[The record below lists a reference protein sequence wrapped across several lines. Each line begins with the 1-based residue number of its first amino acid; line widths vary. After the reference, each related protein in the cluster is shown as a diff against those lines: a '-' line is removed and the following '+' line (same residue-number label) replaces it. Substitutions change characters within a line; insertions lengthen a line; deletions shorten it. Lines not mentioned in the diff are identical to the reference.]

1 MMAHRDADGTDCDGR
16 SLIEDVRSKMAYR
29 MTMRVMN
36 ELNIKNFGP
45 IKDAHMVMGDL
56 TVLIGA
62 QASGKSLCLQ
72 LLKLLLDKRYVAA
85 TMDKYNYVIAKNPDN
100 ILNFYFGEG
109 LAGMWTEDT
118 VITDGVNTYKKTG
131 LLGKGNPNAQEQLFY
146 IPAQRIISISDGRPK
161 NFMEYD
167 SSTPFVLRQFSE
179 TLRMFFQYGLNGS
192 RVVFP
197 IGYRL
202 KSGVKTSL
210 QKSIFHDGRVTI
222 DDRSGQKKMQLS
234 VGRMNIPFMAWSAG
248 QKEFMPLL
256 MAFYCLSGPPQNV
269 IDRSQYSYVVLEE
282 PEMGLHPQAIQSV
295 LLQTMELV
303 QNGYKVIL
311 STHSQVLL
319 EFAWAFNYIKG
330 SDATTV
336 QKERLLQKMFGVER
350 YESIGNMLEGVFS
363 KSINTFYFVD
373 KGEGVKTVDVS
384 SLDVSHDDIDVAEWG
399 GLSQFSGRT
408 SDIVSQVI
416 NGDYE

>member
-1 MMAHRDADGTDCDGR
+1 M
-16 SLIEDVRSKMAYR
+16 LK
-29 MTMRVMN
+29 
-36 ELNIKNFGP
+36 ELNISHFGP
-45 IKDAHMVMGDL
+45 IKEAHLSFGDF
-56 TVLIGA
+56 TILIGA

-100 ILNFYFGEG
+100 VLNFYFGDG
-109 LAGMWTEDT
+109 LAKMWTDDT
-118 VITDGVNTYKKTG
+118 VITDGINTYKKSG
-131 LLGKGNPNAQEQLFY
+131 LLGKGNPDAQEQLFY

-192 RVVFP
+192 KVVFP

-234 VGRMNIPFMAWSAG
+234 VGEMNIPFMAWSAG

-269 IDRSQYSYVVLEE
+269 IDRSMYRYVVLEE
-282 PEMGLHPQAIQSV
+282 PEMGLHPRAIQSV
-295 LLQTMELV
+295 LLQTLELV

-319 EFAWAFNYIKG
+319 EFVWAFNTIK
-330 SDATTV
+330 DCNATV
-336 QKERLLQKMFGVER
+336 AQKERLLQRMFGVER
-350 YESIGNMLEGVFS
+350 YESIGNMLEGIFE
-363 KSINTFYFVD
+363 KDINTYYFAD
-373 KGEGVKTVDVS
+373 KGEGVTAVDIS
-384 SLDVSHDDIDVAEWG
+384 SLDVSSEDTDISEWG

-416 NGDYE
+416 NGVYE